1 MLLLISRNPQLSF
14 IDPVRMI
21 PNDICI
27 KLLHTVKHQCSIC
40 YQATGYC
47 VKCFDDHCDQWFH
60 ITCAQNV
67 HCYLSVFDNE
77 DTDPT
82 FVAYC
87 QKHSETARREAEQQQ
102 MEVTKTSQNSE
113 DEIIDLTDQVLEPV
127 SHNRLS
133 EMQPLPLPQFNNL
146 PTVPMQQKS
155 PPNNTTSQK
164 LPSIPGTL
172 SQPINTT
179 TPARHNRLS
188 TKQSMTNSVLPPS
201 SQRNL
206 SLSTSKNP
214 SHPQPTS
221 STSILIPSSLTL
233 RPSKESSIS
242 QTINT
247 HAPPAVNE
255 SSSSISASPL
265 IVRKRKMVV
274 DSYSSSSMEV
284 PLNTKRSS
292 LGPSSTKNQYI
303 SSESN
308 SDLFDN
314 RSLLPKKPKNTF
326 QIKRNHLFDD
336 EAEEDDEGGNLSK
349 NANDLEEE
357 SEEDENT
364 SLSGFIVYEDEK
376 HKRATSSQSS
386 VVQSSSSLPYERP
399 LLKNISPI
407 ESKQYNRFVSNV
419 PHGGILDAVLNGNES
434 LNSIDLVENEESPNE
449 DDYDMNDSFINDD
462 DNVYVSKRKRTP
474 MKSMQQMKS
483 ISPSSNDDDFED
495 DFVIELNK
503 RINGLQHKPPP
514 PPPSSTTIPLHQNED
529 EDDDIDPDELIEL
542 EQRIEQSYYNQ

>member
-1 MLLLISRNPQLSF
+1 M
-14 IDPVRMI
+14 
-21 PNDICI
+21 
-27 KLLHTVKHQCSIC
+27 
-40 YQATGYC
+40 
-47 VKCFDDHCDQWFH
+47 KCFDDHCDQWFH

-67 HCYLSVFDNE
+67 HYYLSVFDNE

-292 LGPSSTKNQYI
+292 LGPPSTKNQYI

-514 PPPSSTTIPLHQNED
+514 PPPPSTTIPLHQNED